1 MNERFK
7 ANGER
12 LRRLRGMTPMREVID
27 GLGISQSALSMYEH
41 GNRNPSDKV
50 KIRLAQYYG
59 VSVESIFW
67 PEDNTKSV
75 IKGA

>member
-41 GNRNPSDKV
+41 GNRNPIYKV

-75 IKGA
+75 IKEV

>member
-7 ANGER
+7 ANGQR

-75 IKGA
+75 IKEV

>member
-75 IKGA
+75 IKGV